1 VVSRRDTDE
10 PSVKEAFWNT
20 LRRDPADPRAIE
32 RAYWRFT
39 RASVP
44 RRTPFRVGRWLVVGF
59 VAGVGAVSAATVAR
73 HVVAR
78 WTTVTPRD
86 ASNSNHEVA
95 APGARHA
102 SPRHRAAAAPSAVP
116 EVPAAASADVSAPE
130 TTSPDVT
137 SPGARPLAV
146 PPSSAPRPVAPRAAD
161 TAPVALDPKWRRVSD
176 ALRVNDYQTAET
188 ALRELETRGA
198 PAERESASLSLA
210 QVLLA
215 RGRIAEARPR
225 LERLSATARSSL
237 VHQKAT
243 ALLAGLSA
251 PSNRSDPS
259 ATDTH

>member
-44 RRTPFRVGRWLVVGF
+44 RRTPFRVGRWLIVGF

-86 ASNSNHEVA
+86 GSNSNHEA
-95 APGARHA
+95 AARDARRA
-102 SPRHRAAAAPSAVP
+102 SPRNRSAAAPSAVP
-116 EVPAAASADVSAPE
+116 EVPSAAAAD
-130 TTSPDVT
+130 
-137 SPGARPLAV
+137 GA
-146 PPSSAPRPVAPRAAD
+146 PSSSAARAVAPRAAD
-161 TAPVALDPKWRRVSD
+161 TVPVALDPKWRRVSD
-176 ALRVNDYQTAET
+176 ALRANDYRTAET

-215 RGRIAEARPR
+215 RGRVAEARPR
-225 LERLSATARSSL
+225 LERLRATARSSL
-237 VHQKAT
+237 VQQKAT
-243 ALLAGLSA
+243 ALLAGLSV
-251 PSNRSDPS
+251 PSNRSDPT
-259 ATDTH
+259 ARDTH